1 MRETVLAIIYYCLGI
16 TAGAS
21 RSHLRASVRNVRK
34 DPESVIKLCMQ
45 TRRKG
50 PQTLII
56 EGQEEERRQVVQLIG
71 DLATLGACDHPVKP
85 LNRKQKKMIEVCLQ
99 PEGERITALIPRA
112 TRSEFTMLGADL
124 GPCQAS
130 FSWIEIKLVEDDI
143 EDISASADISGTW
156 RAEQVRMESSLAP
169 PLKGSP
175 ITIMF
180 DEDAVSGSAGCNR
193 IFGRSS
199 KETKLDD
206 SDQIIHLV
214 NISGLASTRMY
225 CHPAPIMKQ
234 ESNFMKLIGRKT
246 FSYKIMTDD
255 RLKLYEIL
263 LRDLGGKVIEGEL
276 VAVFKRISGSN
287 V

>member
-71 DLATLGACDHPVKP
+71 DLATLGACDHHVKP

-99 PEGERITALIPRA
+99 PEGERITALIPRT

-263 LRDLGGKVIEGEL
+263 VRDLGGKVIEGEL